1 MQLLLIRHAQND
13 YNRTGRLAGRLA
25 GVHLNEEGIR
35 QARALG
41 ERLASVNLQALYSSP
56 LERAV
61 ETALEIARHHP
72 ALELQIEEGIS
83 EVDVGKWAG
92 QRLRQLARSRLW
104 SIVQGYPSGA
114 YFPAG
119 EGIREMQA
127 RAVAVVERIA
137 LQHPYGRVAIVSHAD
152 VIKAIVAH
160 YAGIHLDL
168 FQRLTVAPASISI
181 IHLHRRGPSIQCLND
196 ISHYEGQSREGR

>member
-1 MQLLLIRHAQND
+1 MELLLIRHAQND

-25 GVHLNEEGIR
+25 DVHLNEEGIK

-56 LERAV
+56 LERAI
-61 ETALEIARHHP
+61 ETAQEVAKHHP
-72 ALELQIEEGIS
+72 GLELQIEENLS
-83 EVDVGKWAG
+83 EVNVGTWAG

-104 SIVQGYPSGA
+104 SIVQSYPSGA

-127 RAVAVVERIA
+127 RAVATIERIA
-137 LQHPYGRVAIVSHAD
+137 MQHPYGKVAIVSHAD

-181 IHLHRRGPSIQCLND
+181 IHLYRRGPSIQCLND
-196 ISHYEGQSREGR
+196 ISHYQPIR